1 MAVFIC
7 LFVFL
12 AVRLPWSFLCFGSLS
27 FGLESSMHP
36 LIFNQ
41 STDQCSF
48 IGVFHSVLRSSFLLK
63 EFLFLCG
70 HVVPCLYLSGFH
82 IFDLIQLFYQ
92 TPNIIFILQDYVF
105 YSIFFQFLR
114 MIYFIDVKFLV
125 GVGAHMCTWMQYL
138 WRAERGSTGS
148 CELLII
154 SAKNQTP
161 IFCRN
166 SKCS

>member
-1 MAVFIC
+1 
-7 LFVFL
+7 
-12 AVRLPWSFLCFGSLS
+12 
-27 FGLESSMHP
+27 MHP

-70 HVVPCLYLSGFH
+70 HVVPSLYLSGFH
-82 IFDLIQLFYQ
+82 IFDLVQLFYQ

-114 MIYFIDVKFLV
+114 LIYFIDVKFLV
-125 GVGAHMCTWMQYL
+125 GVGGTYVHMNAVPVEGRKGKYRQL
-138 WRAERGSTGS
+138 
-148 CELLII
+148 
-154 SAKNQTP
+154 
-161 IFCRN
+161 
-166 SKCS
+166 